1 MDDDQLAD
9 LEAMKHRVSA
19 IDQVELSPARPRG
32 STAASAARDFGSKRV
47 SPTMLSV
54 VARRIV
60 AVGDPDK
67 AQLTETE
74 IRTRY
79 ITPALSAAGWPLTS
93 LREEYYYFSAGR
105 IQVVGK
111 SGVRKKPKK
120 VDYLLEWRPN
130 LPIAVVE
137 AKDNIHGPGDGM
149 QQALEYAEQLD
160 VPSVF
165 TSNGDSFV
173 WHDRTGVR
181 DEVEIE
187 IPLDAF
193 PSPAELYGIYK
204 QWKGIADADE
214 PVVASEFHDDGSG
227 RRPRYYQRI
236 AVNRAIEAIAKGQ
249 RRLLLVMATGT
260 GKTYTAAQIIWR
272 FMESFKSV
280 NPGKSQA
287 RVLFLADRNIL
298 IDQAMMNDFAMFK
311 GRMAKLS
318 ASRGTITKAAN
329 HDDPEGVG
337 SKAVDKSFELYLSLY
352 QAVSGSEEVD
362 NVYKKFSPDFF
373 DLVIIDE
380 CHRGSAREESA
391 WRAILEYFSSACQL
405 GLTAT
410 PKETATVSN
419 IDYFGD
425 PLYTYS
431 LKQGIDD
438 GFLAPYKVI
447 RTALDIDTFGWRP
460 RDGQVDDSGAL
471 IPDRHY
477 GDRDIDNAIIFP
489 ERDKRVAERI
499 TEYLKGT
506 DRYAKTIVFCED
518 IPHANRMRRILANL
532 NADEVRKDSRYVM
545 QITGDDQQGK
555 QELDNFIDPEMP
567 YPVIATTSKLLST
580 GVDAQ
585 TCKLIV
591 MNSNIESM
599 TDFKQM
605 IGRGTR
611 VRTDYG
617 KWFFVIMD
625 FKNVTRLFADKEF
638 DGEPVKV
645 YELTPG
651 DDMVDAVHG
660 IDDIDETE
668 DDDKDP
674 ETLDQWVE
682 RPGSRTPRRKRIVVS
697 GQQVTIIGEQVQMIG
712 ADGKPL
718 TSSLREFVR
727 KNLLERYPTV
737 DVFVS
742 SWLAAGQ
749 RSVLLDELTEAGA
762 PLEDLAEL
770 QGEDIDPFD
779 AARHVCFGHSPR
791 RRRDRADAVRASGY
805 LNRYQGGVHSVL
817 EALLEKYIESG
828 VRSIEDIAV
837 LRVEPFRSMG
847 RPIELIQ
854 PFGTRETYL
863 KAVHDLEQQ
872 LYQEAQ

>member
-1 MDDDQLAD
+1 M
-9 LEAMKHRVSA
+9 
-19 IDQVELSPARPRG
+19 
-32 STAASAARDFGSKRV
+32 
-47 SPTMLSV
+47 SV
-54 VARRIV
+54 LPRRIGV
-60 AVGDPDK
+60 VGDPDK

-105 IQVVGK
+105 IQVVGQK
-111 SGVRKKPKK
+111 GVRKKPKK

-130 LPIAVVE
+130 LPVAVVE
-137 AKDNIHGPGDGM
+137 AKDNTHEPGDGM

-181 DEVEIE
+181 DDVEVEIS
-187 IPLDAF
+187 LDEF

-204 QWKGIADADE
+204 QWKGIADEDE
-214 PVVASEFHDDGSG
+214 SATSSPFYDDGSG

-236 AVNRAIEAIAKGQ
+236 AVNRTMEAIAKGQ
-249 RRLLLVMATGT
+249 DRLLLVMATGT

-272 FMESFKSV
+272 FMESFKSIK
-280 NPGKSQA
+280 PGKSQA

-318 ASRGTITKAAN
+318 ASRGTITKATSP
-329 HDDPEGVG
+329 DDVDGVQG
-337 SKAVDKSFELYLSLY
+337 KTVDKSFELYLSLY
-352 QAVSGSEEVD
+352 QAVSGTEEVD
-362 NVYKKFSPDFF
+362 NVYKQFSHDFF

-380 CHRGSAREESA
+380 CHRGSAREDSA
-391 WRAILEYFSSACQL
+391 WRGILKYFRSAIQL

-460 RDGQVDDSGAL
+460 EDGQVDDSGTL

-477 GDRDIDNAIIFP
+477 SDEDIDKAIVFP

-499 TEYLKGT
+499 TAYLKST

-591 MNSNIESM
+591 MNSRVESM

-611 VRTDYG
+611 VRPDYD

-625 FKNVTRLFADKEF
+625 FKNVTRLFADEEF

-645 YELTPG
+645 YELAPNG
-651 DDMVDAVHG
+651 DMVDAVHG
-660 IDDIDETE
+660 LYDVDESGS
-668 DDDKDP
+668 DNKDGDAP
-674 ETLDQWVE
+674 DQWVE
-682 RPGSRTPRRKRIVVS
+682 RPGTRKSRHKRIVVS
-697 GQQVTIIGEQVQMIG
+697 GQQVTIIGEQVQMVGI
-712 ADGKPL
+712 DGKPL
-718 TSSLREFVR
+718 TSSLKDFAR
-727 KNLLERYPTV
+727 KNLLKRYPSAGA
-737 DVFVS
+737 FVS
-742 SWLAAGQ
+742 EWLAVHQ
-749 RSVLLDELTEAGA
+749 RSALLDELVDAGI
-762 PLEDLAEL
+762 PLEDLVEQSGL
-770 QGEDIDPFD
+770 EIDPFD
-779 AARHVCFGHSPR
+779 MALELAYQYTPLQRQE
-791 RRRDRADAVRASGY
+791 RADAVRVSKYLDGY
-805 LNRYQGGVHSVL
+805 DGKRRAVV

-828 VRSIEDIAV
+828 IRAIEDIGV
-837 LRVEPFRSMG
+837 LRVAPLRSIG
-847 RPIELIQ
+847 QPTEIIGLFGSKEAFLAVVGKLEAEL
-854 PFGTRETYL
+854 Y
-863 KAVHDLEQQ
+863 KAGAV
-872 LYQEAQ
+872 

>member
-1 MDDDQLAD
+1 M
-9 LEAMKHRVSA
+9 S
-19 IDQVELSPARPRG
+19 
-32 STAASAARDFGSKRV
+32 
-47 SPTMLSV
+47 
-54 VARRIV
+54 
-60 AVGDPDK
+60 DPDK

-74 IRTRY
+74 IRTRF
-79 ITPALSAAGWPLTS
+79 ITPALSTAGWPLTS

-105 IQVVGK
+105 IQVVGNK
-111 SGVRKKPKK
+111 GVRKKPKK

-130 LPIAVVE
+130 LPIALVE
-137 AKDNIHGPGDGM
+137 AKDNNHEPGAGM
-149 QQALEYAEQLD
+149 QQAIEYAEQLD

-181 DEVEIE
+181 PEVEVEI
-187 IPLDAF
+187 PLEAF
-193 PSPAELYGIYK
+193 PSRAELYDIYK
-204 QWKGIADADE
+204 QWKGIVDADE
-214 PVVASEFHDDGSG
+214 PVIASRFYDDGSG

-236 AVNRAIEAIAKGQ
+236 AVNRAMEAIAKGQ
-249 RRLLLVMATGT
+249 KRLLLVMATGT

-272 FMESFKSV
+272 FMECFKAI
-280 NPGKSQA
+280 NPRKSQA

-298 IDQAMMNDFAMFK
+298 IDQTMMNDFAMFN

-318 ASRGTITKAAN
+318 ASRGTITRVAN
-329 HDDPEGVG
+329 PDDADDAG

-362 NVYKKFSPDFF
+362 NVYKQFSPDFF
-373 DLVIIDE
+373 DLVIVDE
-380 CHRGSAREESA
+380 CHRGSARQDSA
-391 WRAILEYFSSACQL
+391 WRGILEYFGSATQL

-447 RTALDIDTFGWRP
+447 RMALDVDTFGWRP
-460 RDGQVDDSGAL
+460 EEGQVDDSGTL

-477 GDRDIDNAIIFP
+477 TDEEIDNTIIFP

-499 TEYLKGT
+499 TEYLKST
-506 DRYAKTIVFCED
+506 DRFAKTIVFCED

-555 QELDNFIDPEMP
+555 REIDNFIDPEIP
-567 YPVIATTSKLLST
+567 YPVIATTSKLLAT

-591 MNSNIESM
+591 MNSRIESM

-611 VRTDYG
+611 VRTDYD

-625 FKNVTRLFADKEF
+625 FKNATRLFADAEF
-638 DGEPVKV
+638 DGDPVVV
-645 YELTPG
+645 YELQPDG
-651 DDMVDAVHG
+651 GMSHAVEEL
-660 IDDIDETE
+660 DDIDETE
-668 DDDKDP
+668 DAT
-674 ETLDQWVE
+674 EYELEQWVE
-682 RPGSRTPRRKRIVVS
+682 LPGARKVRRKRIVVS
-697 GQQVTIIGEQVQMIG
+697 GQQVTIIGEQVQMLG
-712 ADGKPL
+712 TDGKPL
-718 TSSLREFVR
+718 TSSLKEFVR
-727 KNLLERYPTV
+727 KNLLDRYPTV

-742 SWLAAGQ
+742 AWLTAEQ
-749 RSVLLDELTEAGA
+749 RSSLLDELLDAGI
-762 PLEDLAEL
+762 PLEDLVEQLGLEL
-770 QGEDIDPFD
+770 DPFD
-779 AARHVCFGHSPR
+779 MALDVAYERQPVER
-791 RRRDRADAVRASGY
+791 RQRADTIRASGY
-805 LNRYQGGVHSVL
+805 LNKYTGQMRSVL
-817 EALLEKYIESG
+817 EALIDKYVESG
-828 VRSIEDIAV
+828 VRSIEDIGV

-847 RPIELIQ
+847 GPMELIRS
-854 PFGTRETYL
+854 FGTRETYL
-863 KAVHDLEQQ
+863 KAVHDLGQQ
-872 LYQEAQ
+872 LYQETQ